1 MKAMTTFERLMPTTA
16 DGEVIKVTTIYSSFD
31 KEEIDNLQAGL
42 RSSIGAGV
50 MVDTDITSQ
59 KSKLTD
65 EQIKNLRE
73 DGLFDDLDAQRDR
86 LAKEIFYD

>member
-16 DGEVIKVTTIYSSFD
+16 DGELIKVTTIYSSFD
-31 KEEIDNLQAGL
+31 KKEIDNLQAGL
-42 RSSIGAGV
+42 QSSIGAGV
-50 MVDTDITSQ
+50 MTDTDITSQ

-86 LAKEIFYD
+86 LAKEIFYG